1 MIRLPPRST
10 LFPYTTLFRSVCTA
24 LLQELPGRQYRAI
37 GVRETPADKLLQGTV
52 GIVLPG
58 EVYNFLGL
66 GCRKLVCE
74 CFSQLLEKL
83 FFAGNCQRIHI
94 QPLVFLYER
103 NVITVSS
110 HKDSQ
115 ALDFCRPDLKT
126 AATTY
131 GRKYPR
137 RWTRITKSSE
147 LHVVTTNVQKPQ
159 NTVGKTHHRSG
170 QAGRQTADC
179 PAGRWP
185 PFSGRGPGP
194 GQDHR
199 SKSPGRPPGRRLS
212 PNPVYPGPVAFR
224 CHRQRNL
231 PGRNRPV
238 RIPARADFPQ
248 PGAGR

>member
-52 GIVLPG
+52 GIVLQG
-58 EVYNFLGL
+58 EVYNFLGI
-66 GCRKLVCE
+66 GCRKLVGQ

-83 FFAGNCQRIHI
+83 IFAGNCQRIHI

-110 HKDSQ
+110 PKDGQS
-115 ALDFCRPDLKT
+115 LDSCRPDLKT

-137 RWTRITKSSE
+137 RWTSVMKGSA
-147 LHVVTTNVQKPQ
+147 LHLVTTNVHVPQ
-159 NTVGKTHHRSG
+159 NTVGKTLH
-170 QAGRQTADC
+170 
-179 PAGRWP
+179 
-185 PFSGRGPGP
+185 
-194 GQDHR
+194 
-199 SKSPGRPPGRRLS
+199 
-212 PNPVYPGPVAFR
+212 
-224 CHRQRNL
+224 
-231 PGRNRPV
+231 
-238 RIPARADFPQ
+238 
-248 PGAGR
+248 